1 MTTTKDAAAIYLR
14 VSTDDQAQGFSLTEQ
29 QERCEGHARSQ
40 GWDVAGVWTDEGES
54 GAKSM
59 DERAQGADLMRQAR
73 AGAVSHIITAKL
85 DRWTRSLVN
94 GAADLEAMDELG
106 VSVTF
111 LDLGVNTATDAGKLA
126 LRMLM
131 AVADFE
137 RTRIANRM
145 ATGRLGRLRGGQWPG
160 GKWPYGFT
168 VDDDGFLTADIDQE
182 RTVLR
187 IFHLLAQGQ
196 GATAVAHLLNAE
208 GIPAPGSRAASKT
221 KPAKVSPWTH
231 QAISE
236 LVRRGDYYSTGRVE
250 RTQGPADGLETH
262 ALAVPVMV
270 SAEVVAA
277 ARKVLARNS
286 QAQQQKRKTERTY
299 ALTGH
304 LRHLHGTDPSDL
316 EHSVTM
322 SGKYRPSATT
332 GRYMW
337 CSDSEGCPGFRKHG
351 DQNVRTV
358 PAAKVEAGVILWGIA
373 LLNDADRITEWVANF
388 DRQELGDAADDSM
401 ALTRALERRTELEK
415 RKTEMVK
422 ALDRGLI
429 TADALEG
436 GLDEVAQEQ
445 AENEAAI
452 ERLASVSAHSEA
464 MRLSVDVLRNSGP
477 LVSHLM
483 SADIAVPLPART
495 GADVDSWPQLESWL
509 EGEAH
514 AVLAGIEGQS
524 GGKPRKDAPVARDI
538 HPAATE
544 WARALASHLSIM
556 LVLAGEEPADWTI
569 TGAVPV
575 HGGGPG
581 TMGVKEVLPQQDSP
595 VDPTRTFPADGV
607 T

>member
-1 MTTTKDAAAIYLR
+1 MTTTKDAAAIYVR
-14 VSTDDQAQGFSLTEQ
+14 VSTDEQAEGFSLTEQ
-29 QERCEGHARSQ
+29 QGRCQGHARSQ
-40 GWDVAGVWTDEGES
+40 GWDVVGVWTDQGES
-54 GAKSM
+54 GAKGM
-59 DERAQGADLMRQAR
+59 DERSEGAELMAAAR
-73 AGAVSHIITAKL
+73 AGQISHLITAKL
-85 DRWTRSLVN
+85 DRFTRSLIK
-94 GAADLEAMDELG
+94 GATDLEELEALG

-137 RTRIANRM
+137 RTRIANRT
-145 ATGRLGRLRGGQWPG
+145 ATGRLGTLRDKKWPG
-160 GKWPYGFT
+160 GKRPYGFT
-168 VDDDGFLTADIDQE
+168 KDADGFLIADPEQE

-187 IFHLLAQGQ
+187 IFHLIAQGQ
-196 GATAVAHLLNAE
+196 GSTAVANTLNAE
-208 GIPAPGSRAASKT
+208 GIPAPGSKPATKD
-221 KPAKVSPWTH
+221 KPAKVNPWTY
-231 QAISE
+231 QAVVE
-236 LVRRGDYYSTGRVE
+236 LLRHGEYYSTGTIE
-250 RTQGPADGLETH
+250 RTQGPPDAKETH
-262 ALAVPVMV
+262 ALVVPVMV
-270 SAEVVAA
+270 STEVVAA

-304 LRHLHGTDPSDL
+304 LRHLHGTDSSDL
-316 EHSVTM
+316 EHSATM
-322 SGKYRPSATT
+322 SGKYRPSAKT

-337 CSDSEGCPGFRKHG
+337 CSEGDGCPGFRRHG
-351 DQNVRTV
+351 DQNVRTI
-358 PAAKVEAGVILWGIA
+358 PAAKVEAGIILWGIA

-388 DRQELGDAADDSM
+388 DRMTLGDAADDSQ
-401 ALTRALERRTELEK
+401 ALTKALARRAELEK
-415 RKTEMVK
+415 REAEVVK

-436 GLDEVAQEQ
+436 GLDEVAQLR

-452 ERLASVSAHSEA
+452 ERLASASAQSEA
-464 MRLSVDVLRNSGP
+464 MRLSVVVLRNSGP
-477 LVSHLM
+477 LVSLLM
-483 SADIAVPLPART
+483 NADIEVPTPSGT

-509 EGEAH
+509 EGEAR

-581 TMGVKEVLPQQDSP
+581 TIGAKDVQPQQDSP
-595 VDPTRTFPADGV
+595 VDPTRTVPADGV